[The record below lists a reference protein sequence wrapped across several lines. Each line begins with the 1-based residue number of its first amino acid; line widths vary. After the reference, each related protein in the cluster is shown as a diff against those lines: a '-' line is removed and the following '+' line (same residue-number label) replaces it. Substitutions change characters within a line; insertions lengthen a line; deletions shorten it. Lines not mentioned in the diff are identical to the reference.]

1 MANTSVSQRFS
12 VPIESQYT
20 EIVERKGIG
29 HPDSLIDGIMEKVS
43 VELSKTYLEKFGTIL
58 HHNVDKGLIVGGTSD
73 ATFGSGKIIT
83 PIEVILAGR
92 ATREYNNSIIDVDNI
107 AVNAARSY
115 LQEHTRFLDLD
126 NEVKFQSKILKGS
139 SDLNHIFARGNGVPL
154 SNDTSFGVGF
164 APLSE
169 TERIVLETE
178 RFLNGSYYK
187 QRMPAIGEDIKVM
200 GVRDGDNITLTV
212 AIAFVAHL
220 VKDKEEYASM
230 KSKVASDIR
239 KEVSRLTSRDVFV
252 VINNGDS
259 YEQNSFYLTKSGL
272 SCESGDDGSVGRG
285 NRINGLITPF
295 RHMTLE
301 AAAGKNPV
309 NHVGKIY
316 NIVASEAA
324 SGIIKEYP
332 QVRECYIFMV
342 SQIGRPIDDPKS
354 MHVEV
359 LLDAGEKISNVSS
372 GIKYTADS
380 YLENLDKISEQIVLG
395 KYPVF

>member
-212 AIAFVAHL
+212 AIA
-220 VKDKEEYASM
+220 
-230 KSKVASDIR
+230 
-239 KEVSRLTSRDVFV
+239 
-252 VINNGDS
+252 
-259 YEQNSFYLTKSGL
+259 
-272 SCESGDDGSVGRG
+272 
-285 NRINGLITPF
+285 
-295 RHMTLE
+295 
-301 AAAGKNPV
+301 
-309 NHVGKIY
+309 
-316 NIVASEAA
+316 
-324 SGIIKEYP
+324 
-332 QVRECYIFMV
+332 
-342 SQIGRPIDDPKS
+342 
-354 MHVEV
+354 
-359 LLDAGEKISNVSS
+359 
-372 GIKYTADS
+372 
-380 YLENLDKISEQIVLG
+380 
-395 KYPVF
+395 